1 MYPFHVVFD
10 LDESDPFTANKDNS
24 SANRSSTSFFS
35 LWISTH
41 RRSYVAA
48 LAFDQFS
55 KLPETLEPTLTEVI
69 KFVSHS
75 VKSNDPTDT
84 KRFNWKDFKAALD
97 HYPGA
102 DLTFDMF
109 KTTVVSQTDPTAVSM
124 VVKKIAQFL
133 FDALQAEVDLHELET
148 TIEATFTHLRE
159 KKDKGVADFSKGSSE
174 GNSSWEY
181 RAVFAIPLANLS
193 NYFYGLV
200 MTIKLE
206 GDVADEESWDL
217 RGSTPKNFSATIDL
231 MRLVVTAGF
240 RDP

>member
-1 MYPFHVVFD
+1 MSFKCDNF
-10 LDESDPFTANKDNS
+10 SADP
-24 SANRSSTSFFS
+24 
-35 LWISTH
+35 
-41 RRSYVAA
+41 A

-69 KFVSHS
+69 
-75 VKSNDPTDT
+75 
-84 KRFNWKDFKAALD
+84 NWKDFKAALD
-97 HYPGA
+97 RYPGA

-133 FDALQAEVDLHELET
+133 FDALKAEVDLHELET
-148 TIEATFTHLRE
+148 IIEATFTHLKE
-159 KKDKGVADFSKGSSE
+159 KKEKGVADFSKGSSE

-181 RAVFAIPLANLS
+181 RAVFAIPLADPED
-193 NYFYGLV
+193 
-200 MTIKLE
+200 K
-206 GDVADEESWDL
+206 ESWDL
-217 RGSTPKNFSATIDL
+217 RGSTPRNFSATIDL

>member
-1 MYPFHVVFD
+1 MSF
-10 LDESDPFTANKDNS
+10 KDNFSANGS
-24 SANRSSTSFFS
+24 SASFIS

-41 RRSYVAA
+41 RRSYVTA

-69 KFVSHS
+69 KFVGH
-75 VKSNDPTDT
+75 SNDPTDT

-124 VVKKIAQFL
+124 VVKKIAHGG
-133 FDALQAEVDLHELET
+133 DLHELET
-148 TIEATFTHLRE
+148 TIEATFTHLKE
-159 KKDKGVADFSKGSSE
+159 KKEKGVADFSKGSSE
-174 GNSSWEY
+174 ENSSWEY
-181 RAVFAIPLANLS
+181 RAVFAIPLADLS

-206 GDVADEESWDL
+206 GDVEDEESWDL
-217 RGSTPKNFSATIDL
+217 RGSTPRNFSATIDL
-231 MRLVVTAGF
+231 MRLVVTAGL